1 MVKHLT
7 VIYNGGS
14 GPLQLFDGAVE
25 GLTFTDTANG
35 IKIEGH
41 LKKAASGGQGGTFFD
56 LITKASKANT
66 QKLADEKR
74 AEIASD

>member
-1 MVKHLT
+1 MKHLT
-7 VIYNGGS
+7 IIYNPGT
-14 GPLQLFDGAVE
+14 GPMQLYDGAVE
-25 GLTFTDTANG
+25 ELTFTDSVTG
-35 IKIEGH
+35 IKVEGR
-41 LKKAASGGQGGTFFD
+41 LKKPAGGQGGTIFD